1 MNYLR
6 QAHFL
11 ARIVL
16 AWFVLSVGVAM
27 ASPLVVPKS
36 MDMVCSTGGVMK
48 FISSDDAQNT
58 VATVKTMDC
67 ALCMPVVFPPASTAL
82 PFIQASPLAHA
93 LQPLAAAHIAVATA
107 PPLPSRGPPSL

>member
-1 MNYLR
+1 MNYFR

-16 AWFVLSVGVAM
+16 AWFVLSVCAAM

-36 MDMVCSTGGVMK
+36 MDMVCTSGGVMK
-48 FISSDDAQNT
+48 FISSDDAQDAGT
-58 VATVKTMDC
+58 ALKTMDC
-67 ALCMPVVFPPASTAL
+67 ALCMPVVFPPAPIAQQ
-82 PFIQASPLAHA
+82 FIQVSSLAHA
-93 LQPLAAAHIAVATA
+93 LQPLVAAHIATATA